1 MLKRKIPKIY
11 AFENVETSI
20 VSICFTRLITL
31 STFSNLNSCH
41 YWQMFSPHKTI
52 ELYSPFSST
61 FAFLFLKKSAYI
73 NNLKQN
79 DEMTTE
85 NTHLAWEVIQ
95 PMWCSW
101 CKAKIP
107 LSIKKASLNS
117 TENISIGINL
127 NCLIFFKTHLF

>member
-1 MLKRKIPKIY
+1 
-11 AFENVETSI
+11 
-20 VSICFTRLITL
+20 
-31 STFSNLNSCH
+31 
-41 YWQMFSPHKTI
+41 
-52 ELYSPFSST
+52 
-61 FAFLFLKKSAYI
+61 
-73 NNLKQN
+73 
-79 DEMTTE
+79 MTTE

-127 NCLIFFKTHLF
+127 NCLIIKLYADVYNRTWKFLLVCAVLLSLLFPEATVYFVHFHVLPVLHPFVQMYIHFLKIVTIFLWLFCPCEVFTEVWGKETWFGFRFQLGH